1 MNIQDQELQELM
13 FLHEQMLYWAQ
24 EGNWTQVA
32 ATEEIHRNR
41 IQQFFQHPIGEE
53 RAEQV
58 RSSVKI
64 MLETNSRI
72 MDLVQK
78 GRGDMEQEISSIRKG
93 RRALAAYG
101 ENTQRSGKGMSE
113 KS

>member
-1 MNIQDQELQELM
+1 MQELM
-13 FLHEQMLYWAQ
+13 SLHEQMLYWAQ
-24 EGNWTQVA
+24 EGNWAEVA
-32 ATEEIHRNR
+32 ATEEIRR
-41 IQQFFQHPIGEE
+41 DRLQRFFRHPMVEE
-53 RAEQV
+53 RAELV